1 MARDIDRELALQS
14 ERMQRLPATPAE
26 RAAAGRRRQRR
37 IARVGRKLTRIAA
50 MLLLVW
56 GAVLVWGLAA
66 TPIGTSALLL
76 LVMLSVVL
84 GTLLLV
90 FPRDTAPAAET
101 IAATAPALLPART
114 DAWLD
119 ARRRDLPRLAAPA
132 VDAISAR
139 LATLQPQLDKVPA
152 NDPLA
157 QDLSRLLGKHLPELV
172 ERYER
177 VPPEQRLQPAQPGG
191 PTIERQLVD
200 GLGLVE
206 AELARVSD
214 ALAAGD
220 RDAFAVQGKFL
231 ENRYG
236 GDGVAP

>member
-1 MARDIDRELALQS
+1 MARDIDREVALQS
-14 ERMQRLPATPAE
+14 QRMQRLPATPAE

-37 IARVGRKLTRIAA
+37 IARVGRKLTRVAA

-56 GAVLVWGLAA
+56 GAALIWGLVA
-66 TPIGTSALLL
+66 TPIGTSGLLL
-76 LVMLSVVL
+76 LLLLSAVL

-90 FPRDTAPAAET
+90 FPQETAPAAEA
-101 IAATAPALLPART
+101 IAATAPALLPAKT

-119 ARRRDLPRLAAPA
+119 ARRASLPRLAAPA

-139 LATLQPQLDKVPA
+139 LAALQPQLASTPA
-152 NDPLA
+152 SDPLA

-172 ERYER
+172 DRYER
-177 VPPEQRLQPAQPGG
+177 VPPEQRLQAALPGG

-206 AELARVSD
+206 AELGRVSD

-236 GDGVAP
+236 SDGVLK